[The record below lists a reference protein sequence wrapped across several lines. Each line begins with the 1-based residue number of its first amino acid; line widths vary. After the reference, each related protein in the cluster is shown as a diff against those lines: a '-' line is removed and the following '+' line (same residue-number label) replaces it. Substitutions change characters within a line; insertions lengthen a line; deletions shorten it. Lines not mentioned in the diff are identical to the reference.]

1 MNEPSSMTRNA
12 AAKLPPVAEP
22 VPPPE
27 ELVPWVEAV
36 FDELERRYGIER
48 QTTAPDTS
56 TQESKQQT
64 SALREP

>member
-1 MNEPSSMTRNA
+1 MNEPSSMSRSA

-36 FDELERRYGIER
+36 FDELERHYGIER
-48 QTTAPDTS
+48 QTTATDTP
-56 TQESKQQT
+56 TQESAST
-64 SALREP
+64 ASALREP